1 MRTSWATDPDRGYG
15 GIRKGSAQ
23 AVMGNHEI
31 NAVAWHSSDPLN
43 PGDFLRYHKLKKN
56 MNQHRAF
63 LKQVGGDVNL
73 HRELAD
79 WFLTLPLCL
88 DYSVAL
94 GGSLTAYRRDGE
106 SILDSGKLVW
116 V

>member
-1 MRTSWATDPDRGYG
+1 MWTSWATDPDREYG

-63 LKQVGGDVNL
+63 LKQVGGGCKSSQGACRLVS
-73 HRELAD
+73 HSAA
-79 WFLTLPLCL
+79 LPGLQRCP
-88 DYSVAL
+88 
-94 GGSLTAYRRDGE
+94 GGQPDGL
-106 SILDSGKLVW
+106 S
-116 V
+116 